1 MVTEINNDG
10 VSVED
15 VMTVIA
21 GGAQ

>member
-1 MVTEINNDG
+1 MVAEINNDG